1 MQRGDKLTMANR
13 DKEIL
18 LFAAVFQFFVWAVPP
33 QNLLIKLVLSELE
46 STRYLVLGKFTKL
59 SKILKQGNKYLGIT
73 SAQFHLSSTGL
84 NCKKNIALKF
94 TSVCLKHAF
103 KSLFTSLCLLL
114 AVSLSIVFIKVGR
127 NTKAQSFFPTLFV
140 LVRSFRSFLFTRG
153 LFFHR
158 INL

>member
-59 SKILKQGNKYLGIT
+59 SKILKQGT
-73 SAQFHLSSTGL
+73 A
-84 NCKKNIALKF
+84 
-94 TSVCLKHAF
+94 
-103 KSLFTSLCLLL
+103 
-114 AVSLSIVFIKVGR
+114 SI
-127 NTKAQSFFPTLFV
+127 SE
-140 LVRSFRSFLFTRG
+140 
-153 LFFHR
+153 
-158 INL
+158 